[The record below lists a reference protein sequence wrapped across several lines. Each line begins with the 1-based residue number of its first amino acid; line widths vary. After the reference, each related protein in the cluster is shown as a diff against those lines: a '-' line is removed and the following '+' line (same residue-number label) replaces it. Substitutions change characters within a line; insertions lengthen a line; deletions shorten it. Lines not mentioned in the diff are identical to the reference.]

1 MKDGINIDQVKG
13 TLIDLAIRFGPKLLA
28 AILIMTAGVFIAGW
42 VGKALLK
49 GLHRFELEPPMRM
62 LFTRIA
68 RILVVLTFA
77 ILALQNLGVELLP
90 LIAGL
95 GVAGAGIA
103 LAMQGVLS
111 NVVAGLTIIFT
122 KPYRVGEYIAVAGV
136 EGQVHTIS
144 LFSTTLLHP
153 DHSRVVVPNRKVVG
167 EILQNFGKIRQA
179 QVTVGIAYDSDLRAA
194 LKIIGELVKSNS
206 RVLADPAPVIQ
217 ALTLADSAIE
227 ISLKPWVAVTDYIAV
242 VGELNLSLVEELR
255 RQGVGIPYPQR
266 EVRMLAA

>member
-28 AILIMTAGVFIAGW
+28 AILIMTAGVYAARW
-42 VGKALLK
+42 AGKALLK
-49 GLHRFELEPPMRM
+49 GLHRFDLEPPMRM
-62 LFTRIA
+62 LFTRVA
-68 RILVVLTFA
+68 RIIVVLAFG

-122 KPYRVGEYIAVAGV
+122 KPYRVGEYISVVGV

-144 LFSTTLLHP
+144 LFSTVLLHP
-153 DHSRVVVPNRKVVG
+153 DHSRVVVPN
-167 EILQNFGKIRQA
+167 
-179 QVTVGIAYDSDLRAA
+179 
-194 LKIIGELVKSNS
+194 
-206 RVLADPAPVIQ
+206 
-217 ALTLADSAIE
+217 
-227 ISLKPWVAVTDYIAV
+227 
-242 VGELNLSLVEELR
+242 
-255 RQGVGIPYPQR
+255 
-266 EVRMLAA
+266 